1 MSLKKDAIYRDSY
14 RMLDPDDRKLSS
26 PVLRRKEEQSTL
38 LIRRNYMDKWI
49 EITSFKYSEYLR

>member
-14 RMLDPDDRKLSS
+14 RMLDPDDGKLSN